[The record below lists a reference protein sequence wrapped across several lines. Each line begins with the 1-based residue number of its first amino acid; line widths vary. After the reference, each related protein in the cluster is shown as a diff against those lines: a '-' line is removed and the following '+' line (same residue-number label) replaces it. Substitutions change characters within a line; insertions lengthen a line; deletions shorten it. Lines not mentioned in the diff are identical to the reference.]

1 MNPQTSP
8 FPFFLQ
14 FSENPTNQGKVSG
27 RQIFC
32 VAFLSTAGAGEA
44 LKIVRVSVNLAPLP
58 SGFHLGGGNR
68 GFPAM
73 CTVSVPICIK
83 SR

>member
-27 RQIFC
+27 RQILC
-32 VAFLSTAGAGEA
+32 VSFLSTAVAGEA
-44 LKIVRVSVNLAPLP
+44 LRIVRVSVNLAPL
-58 SGFHLGGGNR
+58 SAGFRLGGGSR

-73 CTVSVPICIK
+73 CTVSVPFCIK
-83 SR
+83 YR